1 MSEKI
6 WSSGKVWAAPVRFFE
21 PPILEEVTVTMCG
34 EEYTIPTVKHPSHD
48 LLASAMAMI
57 VKLDQRVKALEAELR
72 GEKE

>member
-21 PPILEEVTVTMCG
+21 PPILEEVTVTMVG
-34 EEYTIPTVKHPSHD
+34 EEHTIPAVKHPSHD
-48 LLASAMAMI
+48 LLVSAIAMI
-57 VKLDQRVKALEAELR
+57 VKLHQRVEALEAELR